1 MTSPTRFFIHTIMNW
16 LIELFTE
23 PTSIQTILVL
33 CTICA
38 AGLALGKVRILGV
51 SLGVTFVFFAGIL
64 AGHFGL
70 KTDPSMLIV
79 LQNFGLILYIYA
91 LGVQVGPGFFSSF
104 KKGGIKLNILAFGLM
119 VSGSIMM
126 ILIHLATDIP
136 IPEMVGLFSGA
147 VTNTPMLGA
156 AQQALLQL
164 HPERIAE
171 SNNMAMACAVGYPFG
186 LVGMMLCV
194 VLVNLFSA
202 RGKTSREHDASEDNT
217 YITEYQVSNPAIFG
231 KTIQEIRQTASC
243 RFVISRIWKN
253 GKVIIPTSE
262 TIIEEKEHILVIS
275 GKKDVP
281 AIQTLFGHQEN
292 VDWNKKE
299 IDWNAIDSQ
308 LISRKALVTKSKI
321 NGVRLG
327 DLKLRN
333 SFGINITRVNRAGI
347 DLLPSKDLRL
357 QLGDK
362 LTIVGEARSIENV
375 CNVLG
380 NEAKQLRNPN
390 LLSIFIGIAVGLIL
404 GSIPFTIPGMSMP
417 VKLGIAGGPIIIGIL
432 MGAFGPRLHLA
443 VYMSHGTS
451 LMLRQLGLTLYLA
464 GLGISAGENF
474 FSTVLSPEGLK
485 WIIISFSLA
494 TVPTILTG
502 LVSHFFL
509 KVGYAENVGMLCGS
523 MANPIALNYANSTS
537 GTDEPAVA
545 YATVYPASIFL
556 RVISAQILMIL
567 FY

>member
-1 MTSPTRFFIHTIMNW
+1 
-16 LIELFTE
+16 
-23 PTSIQTILVL
+23 
-33 CTICA
+33 
-38 AGLALGKVRILGV
+38 
-51 SLGVTFVFFAGIL
+51 
-64 AGHFGL
+64 
-70 KTDPSMLIV
+70 
-79 LQNFGLILYIYA
+79 
-91 LGVQVGPGFFSSF
+91 
-104 KKGGIKLNILAFGLM
+104 
-119 VSGSIMM
+119 
-126 ILIHLATDIP
+126 
-136 IPEMVGLFSGA
+136 
-147 VTNTPMLGA
+147 
-156 AQQALLQL
+156 
-164 HPERIAE
+164 
-171 SNNMAMACAVGYPFG
+171 MAMACAVGYPFG

-194 VLVNLFSA
+194 ALVNRFSA

-502 LVSHFFL
+502 LVSHFFF
-509 KVGYAENVGMLCGS
+509 KVGYTENVGMLCGS

-537 GTDEPAVA
+537 GTDEPA
-545 YATVYPASIFL
+545 SIFL